1 MSALGAFIPGP
12 FCFVSKRMIHSINSV
27 NLYILQNMHI
37 DSEQFATYPELF
49 YLGLDITLR
58 EVLYVGQLE
67 IHLSQP
73 NQDAVS
79 GCLKLL
85 SLADEVLREQR
96 ET

>member
-1 MSALGAFIPGP
+1 
-12 FCFVSKRMIHSINSV
+12 
-27 NLYILQNMHI
+27 MHI

-49 YLGLDITLR
+49 YLGLDITLG

-67 IHLSQP
+67 VHLSQP
-73 NQDAVS
+73 NQDALS